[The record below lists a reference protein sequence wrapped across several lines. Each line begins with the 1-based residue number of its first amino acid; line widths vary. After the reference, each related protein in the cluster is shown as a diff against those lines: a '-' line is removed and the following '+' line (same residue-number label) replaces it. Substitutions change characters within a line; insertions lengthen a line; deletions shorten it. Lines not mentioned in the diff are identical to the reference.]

1 MRCPTENGVVS
12 YLKRS
17 GVQGSE
23 QLEFVRGRSR
33 VQRVEVVPVVSPA
46 EAELSL
52 LFPEL
57 AIADIT

>member
-1 MRCPTENGVVS
+1 MVS